1 MSAKAIGSIDSIKPK
16 SSSVNKKVLKKEVL
30 ELIKF
35 DSNNELIILDSN
47 IDSLSSIKVL
57 NVSDIN
63 IYNPIFELILF
74 GKDNEIVKSI
84 ILRSSGVINPRKERT
99 FRSIEI
105 DTHDTYVYKGYR
117 IKFISAEKL
126 K

>member
-1 MSAKAIGSIDSIKPK
+1 M
-16 SSSVNKKVLKKEVL
+16 
-30 ELIKF
+30 
-35 DSNNELIILDSN
+35 DSN

-105 DTHDTYVYKGYR
+105 DTYDTYVYKDYR